1 MMRSVK
7 NQTVEVERSQREMA
21 RRRRF
26 WGLVRLGLL
35 RVMEET
41 MVRETMKERRQLNFW
56 RMERD
61 KS

>member
-1 MMRSVK
+1 MRSVK

-26 WGLVRLGLL
+26 WGFVRLGLL
-35 RVMEET
+35 RVMEEI
-41 MVRETMKERRQLNFW
+41 MVWEPIKERRQLNFW